1 MKQLFSTEIL
11 LGIIILMGFYWTF
24 FDDETSEERFL
35 RSNSMPIGISDSF
48 NQEALQQ
55 LGLDLTE
62 NLDPKLIPELMTEA
76 IRETVRENVKE
87 KDFLPTVVTRI
98 SNRIRDISTIDLNE
112 DGIADPILVVPNAEN
127 SGTDYL
133 VFSILVPDPAEVTTL
148 PPTSNQDAWRDIVE
162 NRSIEIMT
170 ASAVRSS
177 EDQMTMQSTPNPQM
191 YQSGG
196 APYPPYYQTGPSMT
210 SIFLTSMAA
219 SMMTNWLFMPSYGYG
234 FYGNYSPMPVSGVAQ
249 NRSAAA
255 SSYGRAK
262 STSTAATSKGGTS
275 VAGNRFRST
284 STKSMNQIKSTRY
297 RSANRKG
304 SAGGFGRTR
313 SGGKSTAVRRPVPR
327 STRRMMR
334 TMTRRRSFGGF
345 GRGGF
350 GGFGRRR

>member
-1 MKQLFSTEIL
+1 
-11 LGIIILMGFYWTF
+11 
-24 FDDETSEERFL
+24 
-35 RSNSMPIGISDSF
+35 MPIGISDSF

-62 NLDPKLIPELMTEA
+62 NLDPKLIPEMMTEA

-87 KDFLPTVVTRI
+87 EDFLPIVVTRI

-162 NRSIEIMT
+162 NRSIQIMT

-177 EDQMTMQSTPNPQM
+177 EDQMTMQSTPNTQM

-219 SMMTNWLFMPSYGYG
+219 SMMTNWLFMPSYGMGYG
-234 FYGNYSPMPVSGVAQ
+234 YYNSQPRGVSSVQQ

-255 SSYGRAK
+255 SSYNRAQ
-262 STSTAATSKGGTS
+262 SSSSAAKTMGGNS
-275 VAGNRFRST
+275 VAANKFRST
-284 STKSMNQIKSTRY
+284 SNKSMNQIKSSRY

-304 SAGGFGRTR
+304 SQTGFGRTQTSQR
-313 SGGKSTAVRRPVPR
+313 RAPAVRSQTPSR
-327 STRRMMR
+327 SRSLFR
-334 TMTRRRSFGGF
+334 TPRRRSFGGF
-345 GRGGF
+345 GR
-350 GGFGRRR
+350 RRR